1 MQDLGQLRDPAIPAR
16 VRGGSR
22 RISGPTSLQVHP
34 LLHPHPLRP
43 GAHRWVELTAT
54 SPAAPDAATG
64 ALRPE
69 ALPPSHGGLQ
79 GSFRLDDSC
88 PGTARKMP
96 LQILLRARNCCQCL
110 GTLGHLDQPTAR
122 TYDSPESP
130 ARRGQMAIELLEF
143 ENPVEDSDGL
153 SWWAVVLGAER
164 ANDTWIG
171 WIRFRNALGDLV
183 ETDRE
188 TSQPKRE
195 DLVYW
200 STGLTYA
207 YLVGALERA
216 QRRAHAP
223 PTGHEATSAIPDA
236 GPRLEIMGAPE
247 QLLNALIGPAGA
259 RPGSVNYIG
268 ESGALV
274 YEGRSGESPGDAH
287 YFALRFGSRNS
298 GAILANWLWSTLKGT
313 GATIRIDG
321 QPVEMTQP
329 AMSHA
334 IAGP

>member
-1 MQDLGQLRDPAIPAR
+1 
-16 VRGGSR
+16 VS
-22 RISGPTSLQVHP
+22 
-34 LLHPHPLRP
+34 
-43 GAHRWVELTAT
+43 
-54 SPAAPDAATG
+54 
-64 ALRPE
+64 
-69 ALPPSHGGLQ
+69 
-79 GSFRLDDSC
+79 
-88 PGTARKMP
+88 
-96 LQILLRARNCCQCL
+96 
-110 GTLGHLDQPTAR
+110 
-122 TYDSPESP
+122 
-130 ARRGQMAIELLEF
+130 IELLQF

-171 WIRFRNALGDLV
+171 WIRFRSALGDHVV

-188 TSQPKRE
+188 TSQTTRE
-195 DLVYW
+195 ALVYW

-223 PTGHEATSAIPDA
+223 STGDGPTNATPEA

-247 QLLNALIGPAGA
+247 QLLNALIGPSGP

-274 YEGRSGESPGDAH
+274 FEGRSGESPGDAH
-287 YFALRFGSRNS
+287 YFAVRFGSRNS

-313 GATIRIDG
+313 GATIRVDG

-329 AMSHA
+329 SLSRA

>member
-1 MQDLGQLRDPAIPAR
+1 M
-16 VRGGSR
+16 S
-22 RISGPTSLQVHP
+22 
-34 LLHPHPLRP
+34 
-43 GAHRWVELTAT
+43 
-54 SPAAPDAATG
+54 
-64 ALRPE
+64 
-69 ALPPSHGGLQ
+69 
-79 GSFRLDDSC
+79 
-88 PGTARKMP
+88 
-96 LQILLRARNCCQCL
+96 
-110 GTLGHLDQPTAR
+110 
-122 TYDSPESP
+122 
-130 ARRGQMAIELLEF
+130 IELLQF

-153 SWWAVVLGAER
+153 GWWAVVLGAER

-171 WIRFRNALGDLV
+171 WIRFRNALGDHVV

-188 TSQPKRE
+188 TSQPTRE
-195 DLVYW
+195 ALVYW

-216 QRRAHAP
+216 QGRTHAP
-223 PTGHEATSAIPDA
+223 PTGPEATSALTEA
-236 GPRLEIMGAPE
+236 GPRLEVMGAPE
-247 QLLNALIGPAGA
+247 QVLNELIGPAGG

-287 YFALRFGSRNS
+287 YFAVRFGSRTT

-321 QPVEMTQP
+321 EPVEVTR
-329 AMSHA
+329 SSLSDA